1 MTEHTVRSFSQDLE
15 DLTGDIARMGGL
27 AEDMLSDAIQAI
39 ATRDMALAETV
50 VARDPQVDNLQI
62 EAEKKILRLLAL
74 RQPLAR
80 DLRQTISAL
89 KIASELERVADLAK
103 SIAKRVKVLDPID
116 PAAALKGV
124 ARMGRLVTAQLKR
137 VLDAYAALETEAAGK
152 VWNRDE
158 EVDEHYQSLFREVV
172 TYMIEDPRTIS
183 ACAHL
188 LFVAKNLERIGDHCT
203 NIAEEIHFL
212 VTGEKLPAESRC
224 PQQQLNSPARLCAP
238 PPHNPTRSSSKMS
251 PPLQS

>member
-1 MTEHTVRSFSQDLE
+1 MMEHTVRSFSQDLE
-15 DLTGDIARMGGL
+15 ELTGDLARMGGL

-39 ATRDMALAETV
+39 ATRDLALADTV
-50 VARDPQVDNLQI
+50 VARDPQIDALQI

-89 KIASELERVADLAK
+89 KIASELERIGDLAK
-103 SIAKRVKVLDPID
+103 SIAKRVKLVDKID
-116 PAAALKGV
+116 APSALKGV
-124 ARMGRLVTAQLKR
+124 ARMGKLVNAQLKR
-137 VLDAYAALETEAAGK
+137 VLDAYSALETDAANK
-152 VWNRDE
+152 VWSRDE

-212 VTGEKLPAESRC
+212 VTGEQLPTERPKVDA
-224 PQQQLNSPARLCAP
+224 LN
-238 PPHNPTRSSSKMS
+238 N
-251 PPLQS
+251 

>member
-15 DLTGDIARMGGL
+15 ELSGDIARMGGL

-39 ATRDMALAETV
+39 ATRDLALADTV

-89 KIASELERVADLAK
+89 KIAAELERVGDLAK
-103 SIAKRVKVLDPID
+103 NIAKRAKVLDSIE

-137 VLDAYAALETEAAGK
+137 VLDAYSALETDAANK
-152 VWNRDE
+152 VWTRDE

-212 VTGEKLPAESRC
+212 VTGETLTSERPKVDA
-224 PQQQLNSPARLCAP
+224 LN
-238 PPHNPTRSSSKMS
+238 NGN
-251 PPLQS
+251 

>member
-1 MTEHTVRSFSQDLE
+1 MTEHTVRSFSADLE
-15 DLTGDIARMGGL
+15 DLSGDLARMGGI

-39 ATRDMALAETV
+39 ATRDRALADTV
-50 VARDPQVDNLQI
+50 VARDPQIDNLQV

-89 KIASELERVADLAK
+89 KIAAELERIGDLAK
-103 SIAKRVKVLDPID
+103 NIAKRAKVLDTIEPV
-116 PAAALKGV
+116 AALKGV
-124 ARMGRLVTAQLKR
+124 ARMGKLVGAQLKQ
-137 VLDAYAALETEAAGK
+137 VLDAYSAQEADVAGK
-152 VWNRDE
+152 VWARDE

-212 VTGEKLPAESRC
+212 VTGEQLPTERPKVDA
-224 PQQQLNSPARLCAP
+224 LNS
-238 PPHNPTRSSSKMS
+238 N
-251 PPLQS
+251 

>member
-1 MTEHTVRSFSQDLE
+1 MAEHTVRSFSADLE
-15 DLTGDIARMGGL
+15 ELSVDLARMGGL

-39 ATRDMALAETV
+39 ATRDSALADTV
-50 VARDPQVDNLQI
+50 VARDSQIDALQV

-89 KIASELERVADLAK
+89 KIAAELERIGDLAK
-103 SIAKRVKVLDPID
+103 NIAKRAKVLDTIEPK
-116 PAAALKGV
+116 AALKGV
-124 ARMGRLVTAQLKR
+124 ARMGKLVSAQLKR
-137 VLDAYAALETEAAGK
+137 VLDAYSALETDAANK
-152 VWNRDE
+152 VWTRDE

-212 VTGEKLPAESRC
+212 VTGEQLPTERPKVDA
-224 PQQQLNSPARLCAP
+224 LNS
-238 PPHNPTRSSSKMS
+238 N
-251 PPLQS
+251 

>member
-15 DLTGDIARMGGL
+15 ELTGDLARMGGL

-39 ATRDMALAETV
+39 ATRDLALAETV
-50 VARDPQVDNLQI
+50 VARDPQVDALQV

-89 KIASELERVADLAK
+89 KIAAELERIADLAK
-103 SIAKRVKVLDPID
+103 SIAKRVKLVDKIEAPS
-116 PAAALKGV
+116 ALKGV
-124 ARMGRLVTAQLKR
+124 ARMGKLVNAQLKR
-137 VLDAYAALETEAAGK
+137 VLDAYSAQETDAAGK
-152 VWNRDE
+152 VWSRDE

-212 VTGEKLPAESRC
+212 VTGEQLPTERPKVDA
-224 PQQQLNSPARLCAP
+224 LN
-238 PPHNPTRSSSKMS
+238 N
-251 PPLQS
+251 

>member
-137 VLDAYAALETEAAGK
+137 VLDAYSALETEAAGK

-212 VTGEKLPAESRC
+212 VTGEKLPTERPKVDA
-224 PQQQLNSPARLCAP
+224 LNS
-238 PPHNPTRSSSKMS
+238 N
-251 PPLQS
+251 

>member
-15 DLTGDIARMGGL
+15 ELSGDLARMGGL
-27 AEDMLSDAIQAI
+27 CEDMLSDAIQAI
-39 ATRDMALAETV
+39 ATRDMALADTV

-89 KIASELERVADLAK
+89 KIAAELERIGDLAK
-103 SIAKRVKVLDPID
+103 NIAKRAKVLDSIEPV
-116 PAAALKGV
+116 AALKGV
-124 ARMGRLVTAQLKR
+124 ARMGKLVNAQLKR
-137 VLDAYAALETEAAGK
+137 VLDAYSAQEADAANK
-152 VWNRDE
+152 VWTRDE

-172 TYMIEDPRTIS
+172 TYMIEDPRKIS

-212 VTGEKLPAESRC
+212 VTGEQLPTERPKVDA
-224 PQQQLNSPARLCAP
+224 LNS
-238 PPHNPTRSSSKMS
+238 N
-251 PPLQS
+251 

>member
-1 MTEHTVRSFSQDLE
+1 MTDHTVRSFSQDLE
-15 DLTGDIARMGGL
+15 DLTGDLARMGGL

-39 ATRDMALAETV
+39 ATRDIALAETV
-50 VARDPQVDNLQI
+50 VARDPQVDALQV

-103 SIAKRVKVLDPID
+103 SIAKRAKVLDPID

-124 ARMGRLVTAQLKR
+124 ARMGRLVSAQLKR
-137 VLDAYAALETEAAGK
+137 VLDAYSALETDAAGK
-152 VWNRDE
+152 VWMRDE

-203 NIAEEIHFL
+203 NIAEEVHFL
-212 VTGEKLPAESRC
+212 ITGENLPTERPKVDA
-224 PQQQLNSPARLCAP
+224 LN
-238 PPHNPTRSSSKMS
+238 N
-251 PPLQS
+251 

>member
-1 MTEHTVRSFSQDLE
+1 MTEHTVRSFSADLE
-15 DLTGDIARMGGL
+15 DLSGDLARMGGL

-39 ATRDMALAETV
+39 STRDLALADTV
-50 VARDPQVDNLQI
+50 VARDPQVDALQI

-89 KIASELERVADLAK
+89 KIAAELERVADLAK
-103 SIAKRVKVLDPID
+103 NIAKRAKVLDTIEPV
-116 PAAALKGV
+116 AALKGV
-124 ARMGRLVTAQLKR
+124 ARMGKLVSAQLKR
-137 VLDAYAALETEAAGK
+137 VLDAYSALEPDAANK
-152 VWNRDE
+152 VWTRDE

-212 VTGEKLPAESRC
+212 VTGETLTSERPKVDALD
-224 PQQQLNSPARLCAP
+224 NG
-238 PPHNPTRSSSKMS
+238 N
-251 PPLQS
+251 

>member
-15 DLTGDIARMGGL
+15 ELTGDIARMGGL

-39 ATRDMALAETV
+39 ATRDLALAETV
-50 VARDPQVDNLQI
+50 VARDPQIDALQV
-62 EAEKKILRLLAL
+62 EVEKKILRLLAL

-89 KIASELERVADLAK
+89 KIASELERIGDLAK
-103 SIAKRVKVLDPID
+103 SIAKRVKLVDKIEPT
-116 PAAALKGV
+116 AALKGV
-124 ARMGRLVTAQLKR
+124 ARMGKLVNAQLKR
-137 VLDAYAALETEAAGK
+137 VLDAYSALETDAANK
-152 VWNRDE
+152 VWTRDE

-203 NIAEEIHFL
+203 NIAEEVHFL
-212 VTGEKLPAESRC
+212 VTGEQLPTERPKVDA
-224 PQQQLNSPARLCAP
+224 LN
-238 PPHNPTRSSSKMS
+238 N
-251 PPLQS
+251 

>member
-1 MTEHTVRSFSQDLE
+1 MTEHTVRSFSADLE
-15 DLTGDIARMGGL
+15 ELSVDLARMGGL

-39 ATRDMALAETV
+39 ATRDSALADTV
-50 VARDPQVDNLQI
+50 VARDPQIDNLQV

-89 KIASELERVADLAK
+89 KIAAELERIGDLAK
-103 SIAKRVKVLDPID
+103 NIAKRAKVLDTVEPTG
-116 PAAALKGV
+116 ALKGV

-137 VLDAYAALETEAAGK
+137 VLDAYSALETDAANK

-158 EVDEHYQSLFREVV
+158 EVDEHYQSLFRELL
-172 TYMIEDPRTIS
+172 TYMMEDPRTIS
-183 ACAHL
+183 GCAHL

-203 NIAEEIHFL
+203 NIAEEVHFL
-212 VTGEKLPAESRC
+212 VTGEQLPTERPKVDA
-224 PQQQLNSPARLCAP
+224 LNS
-238 PPHNPTRSSSKMS
+238 N
-251 PPLQS
+251 

>member
-1 MTEHTVRSFSQDLE
+1 MTEHTVRSFSADLE
-15 DLTGDIARMGGL
+15 DLSGDLARMGGL

-39 ATRDMALAETV
+39 SMRDLALAETV
-50 VARDPQVDNLQI
+50 VARDPQVDALQV

-89 KIASELERVADLAK
+89 KIAAELERIADLAK
-103 SIAKRVKVLDPID
+103 NIAKRAKVLDTIEPT
-116 PAAALKGV
+116 AALKGV
-124 ARMGRLVTAQLKR
+124 ARMGRLVAAQLKH
-137 VLDAYAALETEAAGK
+137 VLDAYSAQEAEAANK
-152 VWNRDE
+152 VWTRDE

-212 VTGEKLPAESRC
+212 VTGEQLPTERPKVDA
-224 PQQQLNSPARLCAP
+224 LNS
-238 PPHNPTRSSSKMS
+238 N
-251 PPLQS
+251 

>member
-1 MTEHTVRSFSQDLE
+1 MTEHTVRSFSADLE
-15 DLTGDIARMGGL
+15 DLSGDLARMGGL

-39 ATRDMALAETV
+39 ATRDLALADTV
-50 VARDPQVDNLQI
+50 VARDPQIDNLQV

-89 KIASELERVADLAK
+89 KIAAELERVGDLAK
-103 SIAKRVKVLDPID
+103 NIAKRAKVLDTIGPI
-116 PAAALKGV
+116 AALKGV
-124 ARMGRLVTAQLKR
+124 SRMGKLVTAQLKR
-137 VLDAYAALETEAAGK
+137 VLDAYTAQDAEAATQ
-152 VWNRDE
+152 VWARDE
-158 EVDEHYQSLFREVV
+158 DVDEHYQSLFREVV

-203 NIAEEIHFL
+203 NIAEEVHFL
-212 VTGEKLPAESRC
+212 VTGEQLPTERPKVDA
-224 PQQQLNSPARLCAP
+224 LNS
-238 PPHNPTRSSSKMS
+238 N
-251 PPLQS
+251 